1 MNKQDFL
8 LELDSGLE
16 GLPQSDR
23 EEQISFYTE
32 MIDDRIEEG
41 MSEEDAVAQIGN
53 VDEVI
58 EQILTEIPLVKIV
71 KEKARPKR
79 ALSGTEILLLSL
91 GSPIWL
97 SILIALVAIVI
108 SIFVSLWSVVISLW
122 ATQVSLAA
130 SSLGGIVLSF
140 VYFRLG
146 ESFSAIYLFGAALIC
161 AALSIFLF
169 YGCRELTKL
178 FFKLS
183 KKMILGIKYLFIG
196 RRKAK

>member
-1 MNKQDFL
+1 MNKLDFL
-8 LELDSGLE
+8 SELDSGLE

-41 MSEEDAVAQIGN
+41 MSEEEAVAQIGS

-58 EQILTEIPLVKIV
+58 KQILTEIPLVKIV

-130 SSLGGIVLSF
+130 AAIGGVVLSF
-140 VYFRLG
+140 VYDGLG
-146 ESFSAIYLFGAALIC
+146 EMLSATYLIGAALMS

-169 YGCRELTKL
+169 YGCKALTKV

-183 KKMILGIKYLFIG
+183 KKMILGIKYLFVG